1 MKKLLE
7 ISSCLHCSYLMWKIN
22 RFPYC
27 LKKRKNFTQEE
38 IKFDVFPK
46 WCPLPSVVKKRR

>member
-27 LKKRKNFTQEE
+27 LKKRNNFTQEE